1 MVGTD
6 HLHSVPPV
14 KDRVGST
21 ERDGAI
27 TVKPGKETLSEGRG
41 EYFSLD
47 RSPLMDGHYPE
58 DLETKYFYPTL
69 YLHTQTGPV
78 SLKYSGAP

>member
-6 HLHSVPPV
+6 HLPSVPPV

-21 ERDGAI
+21 ERGGAI
-27 TVKPGKETLSEGRG
+27 SDIPGKESLFKGKG

-47 RSPLMDGHYPE
+47 RPPLMDGQNSDIKWISTFE
-58 DLETKYFYPTL
+58 VK
-69 YLHTQTGPV
+69 
-78 SLKYSGAP
+78 S

>member
-1 MVGTD
+1 MMTDIEEPEWMVGTD
-6 HLHSVPPV
+6 HLPSVPPV

-27 TVKPGKETLSEGRG
+27 TVKPDKQSLLKGTG

-47 RSPLMDGHYPE
+47 RPPLMDG
-58 DLETKYFYPTL
+58 
-69 YLHTQTGPV
+69 QN
-78 SLKYSGAP
+78 